1 MQILVIK
8 YEIVEIPEQISKLFN
23 EQGHGAF
30 SFKETPV
37 AGSYK
42 VIIKTTDA
50 GGKSFAKEVKINVQ
64 KDFHKDVIAKVNVT
78 VSDYKS

>member
-1 MQILVIK
+1 MDK
-8 YEIVEIPEQISKLFN
+8 DT
-23 EQGHGAF
+23 GAF

-64 KDFHKDVIAKVNVT
+64 KAPPQKPSCVFLGLKMIRGCLPKAFPQK
-78 VSDYKS
+78 

>member
-1 MQILVIK
+1 MDSDAQSGDKFK
-8 YEIVEIPEQISKLFN
+8 YEIVEISGTDFKNFSMN
-23 EQGHGAF
+23 KDTGAF
-30 SFKETPV
+30 SFKEAPV

-64 KDFHKDVIAKVNVT
+64 KDFHKDVLQQKLM
-78 VSDYKS
+78 